1 MELDELK
8 KIVDVTLKKLE
19 DEGVVKKS
27 KGKYSLTKKT
37 PKKTW
42 YRYRLI

>member
-27 KGKYSLTKKT
+27 IAEVFVKNIK
-37 PKKTW
+37 
-42 YRYRLI
+42 

>member
-42 YRYRLI
+42 YGYRLI